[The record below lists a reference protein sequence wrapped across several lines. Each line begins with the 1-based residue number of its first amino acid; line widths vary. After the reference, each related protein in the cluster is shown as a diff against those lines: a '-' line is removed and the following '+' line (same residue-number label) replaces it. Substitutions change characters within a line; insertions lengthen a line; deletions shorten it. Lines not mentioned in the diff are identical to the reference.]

1 MRRMTSTP
9 AARLLVL
16 LSSLLLLLTA
26 CATADEDVAGG
37 DAGEGDV
44 VEEGADVTE
53 EPADE
58 PATPADGATEQA
70 TAGGGGG
77 GDITMV
83 TVPKLTGVSW
93 FDRMETGVNNFAEDT
108 GVNAYMQG
116 SGQADSAAQVG
127 VLEDL
132 IASDVQALNVV
143 PFQPDAVESVLAEAQ
158 EQGITVVTHE
168 APNIENAAW
177 DLEAFRNDEYGRFL
191 MDELASRMGEEG
203 QYAVMVGSLS
213 SATHIAWVEAAI
225 AHAEEN
231 YPEME
236 QVGDI
241 IETNDD
247 SQVAYERM
255 QELLTAYPDIAG
267 VQGSASTDVVGV
279 GQAVDEAGLNEEISV
294 VGTSVPNDAR
304 AGLQNGSIDLIAFW
318 DPADAGYAMNV
329 VSQKIINGEEI
340 TDGMDLGVPG
350 YGAVELE
357 DNVIY
362 GDDAWISVTA
372 DNVDEYDF

>member
-1 MRRMTSTP
+1 M
-9 AARLLVL
+9 LLL
-16 LSSLLLLLTA
+16 LSSLVLMLTA

-37 DAGEGDV
+37 DAAEGDV
-44 VEEGADVTE
+44 VEEGAAVTE
-53 EPADE
+53 EPAGGTEAEGTE
-58 PATPADGATEQA
+58 PTD
-70 TAGGGGG
+70 AGGTEGAAAG
-77 GDITMV
+77 GDVTMV

-93 FDRMETGVNNFAEDT
+93 FDRMETGVNQFADDT
-108 GVNAYMQG
+108 GVDAYMQG
-116 SGQADSAAQVG
+116 PGQADAAAQVAM
-127 VLEDL
+127 LEDL
-132 IASDVQALNVV
+132 VASGVDALNVV
-143 PFQPDAVESVLAEAQ
+143 PFQPDSVEAVLGEAQ
-158 EQGITVVTHE
+158 EQGIVVVAHE
-168 APNIENAAW
+168 APNITNAAW

-191 MDELASRMGEEG
+191 MDELASRMGEQG
-203 QYAVMVGSLS
+203 QYAAMVGSLS

-225 AHAEEN
+225 AHQQET
-231 YPEME
+231 YPDME

-279 GQAVDEAGLNEEISV
+279 GQAVDEAGLSDEIAV

-304 AGLQNGSIDLIAFW
+304 QGLQNGSIDLIAFW

-329 VSQKIINGEEI
+329 VSQMLINGEEI
-340 TDGMDLGVPG
+340 TEGMDLGVPG

-362 GDDAWISVTA
+362 GDDAWIAVTV

>member
-1 MRRMTSTP
+1 V
-9 AARLLVL
+9 LVL
-16 LSSLLLLLTA
+16 LSSLLLLLAA
-26 CATADEDVAGG
+26 CATADEEVAGG
-37 DAGEGDV
+37 EAGEGDV
-44 VEEGADVTE
+44 VEEGEAVTEEEPADAGTGTEGADTGTE
-53 EPADE
+53 EPA
-58 PATPADGATEQA
+58 
-70 TAGGGGG
+70 AGGG
-77 GDITMV
+77 DVTMV

-93 FDRMETGVNNFAEDT
+93 FDRMETGVDNFAEET

-127 VLEDL
+127 VIEDL

-158 EQGITVVTHE
+158 EQGIVVVTHE
-168 APNIENAAW
+168 APGIENAAW

-191 MDELASRMGEEG
+191 MDELATRMGEEG

-225 AHAEEN
+225 AHQEET
-231 YPEME
+231 YPDME

-241 IETNDD
+241 IETGDD
-247 SQVAYERM
+247 SQTAYQRM

-279 GQAVDEAGLNEEISV
+279 GQAVDEAGLSEDIAV

-304 AGLQNGSIDLIAFW
+304 AGLESGSIDLIAFW

-329 VSQKIINGEEI
+329 ISQMLLNDEEI
-340 TDGMDLGVPG
+340 EDGMDLGVPG
-350 YGAVELE
+350 YGAVEL
-357 DNVIY
+357 DGNVIY
-362 GDDAWISVTA
+362 GDEAWIAVTA